1 MTKPKYK
8 MQNTKT
14 PYRPESEPE
23 FEADRNR
30 DPNQF
35 PPPTPTPTPAHLRA
49 SLSQFP
55 ASPASPLSLGRAP
68 RLPGV
73 APRKSVHIGDSA
85 VAAPA
90 FVIRQKKVCTTT
102 RQQQRCLMNA
112 SRKKKILG
120 EKKKKSSITE
130 RTS

>member
-35 PPPTPTPTPAHLRA
+35 PPPNPNPNPRA
-49 SLSQFP
+49 PEGFSVSVPRFPRFP
-55 ASPASPLSLGRAP
+55 AVSGPCPETTGCCAEE
-68 RLPGV
+68 V
-73 APRKSVHIGDSA
+73 SA
-85 VAAPA
+85 HW
-90 FVIRQKKVCTTT
+90 
-102 RQQQRCLMNA
+102 
-112 SRKKKILG
+112 G
-120 EKKKKSSITE
+120 
-130 RTS
+130 